1 MKRYNRKNKGITL
14 VALVVTIIILLILA
28 GITISQLTKSG
39 LFSKAIE
46 AKKETQKIQIKEELE
61 RVLLE
66 AAIEKQENKEYNSNN
81 FLNQFIISKITG
93 AQISEN
99 NILINNYNFL
109 IDRELLKIISM
120 EEIQNNDYKTESLIS
135 KISEIQNSGY
145 SIVKIKGKD
154 KEETEETVD
163 YSMHTIVYNGNLTLD
178 GINNVDGA
186 TLSNNVYEFGSKTTD
201 VATENENA
209 KNMVV
214 LKVNG
219 NLTIN
224 EGITLTACK
233 SDDGYGGPKG
243 MMIYCTGTLTNNG
256 TVSMT
261 ARGAKAEGENVY
273 LWQNLDNSYEYVPA
287 IGATGGKSVTTYEE
301 QSSNGIDGD
310 LGSGRQTGGGGS
322 GASNASDADPV
333 AVSGAGGNG
342 TSYSGGTGGGGCN
355 QNSYTTIKAEDGSSI
370 GGKGG
375 DGFGY
380 RYSSSWASRLAGGG
394 ARKSWRKRWTK

>member
-1 MKRYNRKNKGITL
+1 MKNSSKGITL
-14 VALVVTIIILLILA
+14 IALIITIIIILILA
-28 GITISQLTKSG
+28 GVAIAKLTENG
-39 LFSKAIE
+39 LLYKAIK
-46 AKKETQKIQIKEELE
+46 AKDQTQKIQAKEELE
-61 RVLLE
+61 RVLIE
-66 AAIEKQENKEYNSNN
+66 AAIEKQQNENYNSND

-93 AQISEN
+93 AQINEN
-99 NILINNYNFL
+99 NVLIKNYTFL
-109 IDRELLKIISM
+109 IDRELLKIISA
-120 EEIQNNDYKTESLIS
+120 EEIQNNEEKTESLIS
-135 KISEIQNSGY
+135 KISEIQSNGY
-145 SIVKIKGKD
+145 STIKLKVKD
-154 KEETEETVD
+154 NEETEEIVG
-163 YSMHTIVYNGNLTLD
+163 YNIHTIIYDGNLILD
-178 GINNVDGA
+178 GISNIEGA

-261 ARGAKAEGENVY
+261 ERGAKAEGENVY
-273 LWQNLDNSYEYVPA
+273 LWQNLDNSYEYIPA
-287 IGATGGKSVTTYEE
+287 VGATGGESITKYEN
-301 QSSNGIDGD
+301 QSGNGINGYV
-310 LGSGRQTGGGGS
+310 GNGRQTGGGGS
-322 GASNASDADPV
+322 GAANASDADPI

-355 QNSYTTIKAEDGSSI
+355 INCYSKIKAEDGSST

-375 DGFGY
+375 DGIGY

-394 ARKSWRKRWTK
+394 AGNPRRKWWTK